1 MKRMLLTAGIAL
13 SALFAGCSATQQQQV
28 STVAVNINAQVNKA
42 CGVFQPVALDA
53 KTLYSLDPKVD
64 LAINAMN
71 GLCAANAA
79 IDPTSV
85 QTLAKTT
92 IPAAVQALAGVT
104 GVDTNV
110 VKAVGSALTLANV
123 ALNLW
128 VDSYVPTA
136 APVPASTPLAGAPLQ

>member
-1 MKRMLLTAGIAL
+1 MKRMLLAAGIVA
-13 SALFAGCSATQQQQV
+13 SIAFAGCSLNAQQQV

-42 CGVFQPVALDA
+42 CAVFGPVALDA
-53 KTLYSLDPKVD
+53 QMLYALDPKVD
-64 LAINAMN
+64 LAINAMK

-92 IPAAVQALAGVT
+92 IPAAVAALAGVT
-104 GVDTNV
+104 GVDPKIV
-110 VKAVGSALTLANV
+110 QGVGNALTLANV

-128 VDSYVPTA
+128 VSSYVPTA
-136 APVPASTPLAGAPLQ
+136 PASTPAQ